1 MTDVAF
7 RLDPLMELTDEVFQ
21 KLCQANPDIKF
32 ESTAQGELIVVPPT
46 GGETGNRNLRLTQRL
61 GNWSD
66 ANGTGLAFDSSTLF
80 ILPNKAR
87 RSPDAAW
94 ILLERWNA
102 LTPEE
107 RETFPPI
114 CPDFVVELRS
124 PSDSLRSIQDK
135 MQEYL
140 DNGAHL
146 GWLINPKG
154 QQAEIYRQGE
164 QKEVLQAPI
173 NLFGEQV
180 LPGFVLDL
188 KGIL

>member
-1 MTDVAF
+1 MTVVAF
-7 RLDPLMELTDEVFQ
+7 RLDSLMELTDEVFL
-21 KLCQANPDIKF
+21 KLCQANPDVKF

-46 GGETGNRNLRLTQRL
+46 GGETGNRNVRLTQQL
-61 GNWSD
+61 GIWSD
-66 ANGTGLAFDSSTLF
+66 ADGTGLVFDSSTLF

-94 ILLERWNA
+94 ILLERWDA

-124 PSDSLRSIQDK
+124 PSDSLRAVQDK
-135 MQEYL
+135 MQEYM
-140 DNGAHL
+140 DNGVRL

-154 QQAEIYRQGE
+154 QQVEIYRQGHE
-164 QKEVLQAPI
+164 KDVLQAPTS
-173 NLFGEQV
+173 LSGEQV

>member
-1 MTDVAF
+1 MTT
-7 RLDPLMELTDEVFQ
+7 PLVELIDEVFL
-21 KLCQANPDIKF
+21 KLCQTNPDIKF

-46 GGETGNRNLRLTQRL
+46 GGETGNRNLRLIQRL

-66 ANGTGLAFDSSTLF
+66 ADGTGLAFDSSTLF

-94 ILLERWNA
+94 ILLERWKA

-114 CPDFVVELRS
+114 CPEFVVELRAT
-124 PSDSLRSIQDK
+124 SDRLRSIQDK

-140 DNGAHL
+140 NNGARL
-146 GWLINPKG
+146 GWLINPKDR
-154 QQAEIYRQGE
+154 QAEIYRQGQ
-164 QKEVLQAPI
+164 QKEVLQAPT
-173 NLFGEQV
+173 NLSGEQV
-180 LPGFVLDL
+180 LPGFILDL

>member
-1 MTDVAF
+1 MTAVAF
-7 RLDPLMELTDEVFQ
+7 RLDPFIELTDEVFL

-46 GGETGNRNLRLTQRL
+46 GGETGNRNLRLTQQL
-61 GNWSD
+61 GIWSD
-66 ANGTGLAFDSSTLF
+66 ADGTGLAFDSSTLF

-94 ILLERWNA
+94 ILLERWNQ

-124 PSDSLRSIQDK
+124 PSDSLRAVQDK
-135 MQEYL
+135 MQEYM
-140 DNGAHL
+140 DNDARL
-146 GWLINPKG
+146 GWLINPKA
-154 QQAEIYRQGE
+154 QQVEIYRQGQE
-164 QKEVLQAPI
+164 KELLQAPAS
-173 NLFGEQV
+173 LSGEQV

-188 KGIL
+188 KAIL

>member
-1 MTDVAF
+1 MTVVAF
-7 RLDPLMELTDEVFQ
+7 RLDSLMELTDEVFL
-21 KLCQANPDIKF
+21 KLCKANPDVKF

-46 GGETGNRNLRLTQRL
+46 GGETGNRNVRLIQQL
-61 GNWSD
+61 GIWSD
-66 ANGTGLAFDSSTLF
+66 ADGTGLVFDSSTLF
-80 ILPNKAR
+80 ILPNKAH

-94 ILLERWNA
+94 ILLERWDA

-124 PSDSLRSIQDK
+124 PSDSLRTVQDK
-135 MQEYL
+135 MQEYM
-140 DNGAHL
+140 DNGVRL

-154 QQAEIYRQGE
+154 QQVEIYRQGHE
-164 QKEVLQAPI
+164 KDVLQAPTS
-173 NLFGEQV
+173 LSGEQV

-188 KGIL
+188 KEIL

>member
-1 MTDVAF
+1 
-7 RLDPLMELTDEVFQ
+7 MELTDEVFL
-21 KLCQANPDIKF
+21 KLCQANPEIKF

-46 GGETGNRNLRLTQRL
+46 GGETGNRNVRLTQQL
-61 GNWSD
+61 GIWSD
-66 ANGTGLAFDSSTLF
+66 ADGTGLAFDSSTLF

-94 ILLERWNA
+94 ILLERWYA

-107 RETFPPI
+107 REAFPPI
-114 CPDFVVELRS
+114 CPDFIVELRS
-124 PSDSLRSIQDK
+124 PSDSLRAVQDK
-135 MQEYL
+135 MQEYM
-140 DNGAHL
+140 DNGVRL

-154 QQAEIYRQGE
+154 QQVEIYRQSQE
-164 QKEVLQAPI
+164 KEVLQAPTS
-173 NLFGEQV
+173 LSGQQV

>member
-1 MTDVAF
+1 MSSVAF
-7 RLDPLMELTDEVFQ
+7 RLEPLLELTDEVFL

-46 GGETGNRNLRLTQRL
+46 GGETGNRNLRLTQQL
-61 GNWSD
+61 GIWSD
-66 ANGTGLAFDSSTLF
+66 ADGTGLAFDSSTLF
-80 ILPNKAR
+80 ILPNQAR

-94 ILLERWNA
+94 ILVERWDA

-140 DNGAHL
+140 NNGARL

-154 QQAEIYRQGE
+154 QQAEIYRQGQE
-164 QKEVLQAPI
+164 KEVLQAPT
-173 NLFGEQV
+173 NLSGEQV
-180 LPGFVLDL
+180 LPRFVLDL

>member
-1 MTDVAF
+1 
-7 RLDPLMELTDEVFQ
+7 
-21 KLCQANPDIKF
+21 
-32 ESTAQGELIVVPPT
+32 
-46 GGETGNRNLRLTQRL
+46 
-61 GNWSD
+61 
-66 ANGTGLAFDSSTLF
+66 LAFDSSTLF

-94 ILLERWNA
+94 ILLERWDA

-124 PSDSLRSIQDK
+124 ASDSLRSIQDK

-140 DNGAHL
+140 NNGARL
-146 GWLINPKG
+146 GWLINSKG
-154 QQAEIYRQGE
+154 QQAEIYRQGQE
-164 QKEVLQAPI
+164 KELVQAPT
-173 NLFGEQV
+173 NLSGEQV

>member
-1 MTDVAF
+1 MTAPFV
-7 RLDPLMELTDEVFQ
+7 ELTDEMFR

-32 ESTAQGELIVVPPT
+32 ESTDRGELIVVPPM

-66 ANGTGLAFDSSTLF
+66 ADGTGLAFDSSTLF

-94 ILLERWNA
+94 ILLERWEA

-140 DNGAHL
+140 NNGACL

-154 QQAEIYRQGE
+154 QQVEIYRQGQ
-164 QKEVLQAPI
+164 QKEVLQAPT
-173 NLFGEQV
+173 NLSGEQV
-180 LPGFVLDL
+180 LPGFILVL

>member
-7 RLDPLMELTDEVFQ
+7 RLDPLMELTDEVFL
-21 KLCQANPDIKF
+21 KLCQANPNINF

-46 GGETGNRNLRLTQRL
+46 GGETGNRNLRLTQQL

-140 DNGAHL
+140 DNGARL

-188 KGIL
+188 KAIL

>member
-7 RLDPLMELTDEVFQ
+7 RLDPLMELTDEVFL
-21 KLCQANPDIKF
+21 KLCQANPDINF

-46 GGETGNRNLRLTQRL
+46 GGETSNRNFRLTQRL

-94 ILLERWNA
+94 ILLERWNT

-140 DNGAHL
+140 DNGARL

-154 QQAEIYRQGE
+154 QQVEIYRQNRE
-164 QKEVLQAPI
+164 KEVLQAPT
-173 NLFGEQV
+173 NLSGEQV

-188 KGIL
+188 KAIL